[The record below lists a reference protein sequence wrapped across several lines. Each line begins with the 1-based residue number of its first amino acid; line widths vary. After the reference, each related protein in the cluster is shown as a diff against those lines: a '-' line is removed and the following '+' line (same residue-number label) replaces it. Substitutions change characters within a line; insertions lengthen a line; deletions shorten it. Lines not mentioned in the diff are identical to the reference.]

1 MAIVTYDMVQVAERV
16 KRKMWWKNKKVLLG
30 TIALVLTIV
39 AVVMI
44 LIFA

>member
-16 KRKMWWKNKKVLLG
+16 RRNMWWKNKKVVLG
-30 TIALVLTIV
+30 SIALVLTIV
-39 AVVMI
+39 AVVVI